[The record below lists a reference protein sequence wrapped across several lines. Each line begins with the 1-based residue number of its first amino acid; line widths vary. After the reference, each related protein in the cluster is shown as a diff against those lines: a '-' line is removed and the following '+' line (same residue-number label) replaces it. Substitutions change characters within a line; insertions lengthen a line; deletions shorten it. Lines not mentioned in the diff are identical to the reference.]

1 MRHESF
7 ATVLLAGGIA
17 LGAIS
22 CGGSETST
30 SSTTSTSAPATAA
43 STSEP
48 PPVTTSPLV
57 VIDYA
62 GGATYVTGR
71 IADFRIDQGTIS
83 TDADGNQH
91 SRDGRINFQVLS
103 DDPRVTGMVTGT
115 WNSDRWGTDLTNT
128 VLTQWGVATLRN
140 DDGSWEAPYDGAFAS
155 PYGDIL
161 TRWWR
166 GTGDYEGLTFYM
178 WVAGSEVGSPDYTWA
193 GIIVPGDPPTTVG
206 SR

>member
-1 MRHESF
+1 M
-7 ATVLLAGGIA
+7 LLAGGIA

-83 TDADGNQH
+83 TEADGNQH
-91 SRDGRINFQVLS
+91 SPDGTIH
-103 DDPRVTGMVTGT
+103 
-115 WNSDRWGTDLTNT
+115 
-128 VLTQWGVATLRN
+128 
-140 DDGSWEAPYDGAFAS
+140 
-155 PYGDIL
+155 
-161 TRWWR
+161 
-166 GTGDYEGLTFYM
+166 
-178 WVAGSEVGSPDYTWA
+178 
-193 GIIVPGDPPTTVG
+193 
-206 SR
+206 